1 MREVVV
7 AAVVRTLG
15 LYTGKDRLDLFSY
28 IDPRSLIAYM
38 SMVSQQECCMMKN
51 GYVPLTTSVASPEYP
66 PRHVPR
72 CSGR

>member
-1 MREVVV
+1 MGE
-7 AAVVRTLG
+7 AAVARTLG
-15 LYTGKDRLDLFSY
+15 LYTGEDRLDLFSY
-28 IDPRSLIAYM
+28 IDPRKLSAQM
-38 SMVSQQECCMMKN
+38 SMVSQQKYCMMKN